1 MDKNKNKQQTHT
13 HEFLGSTMPDAPP
26 NRTDLLHSHRFAG
39 VTGEEIPTAKS
50 HVHLFHVN
58 TDFFGA
64 HFHTMKVETGE
75 AIPVFNQKTKII
87 GHTHGFTGT
96 TSFDAQHRHGFKGS
110 TLIEDPSG
118 PIS

>member
-1 MDKNKNKQQTHT
+1 MDKNTNKQQTHT
-13 HEFLGSTMPDAPP
+13 HEFLGSTMPDASPYHKE
-26 NRTDLLHSHRFAG
+26 LLHSPRFAG
-39 VTGEEIPTAKS
+39 VTGEVIPTAKS

-58 TDFFGA
+58 TDFFGD

-75 AIPVFNQKTKII
+75 AIPVFDQRKRII
-87 GHTHGFTGT
+87 GHTHGFTGI
-96 TSFDAQHRHGFKGS
+96 TSFDDQHRHTFKGS